1 MSVKMS
7 ELIDE
12 FIMANDQNLKRVEQ
26 ENPPLKDAIMNILD
40 YIKVKYPDKE
50 IEGVLAMPEVFAEV
64 VNEQEQEQ
72 SFDDIIS
79 SLELLKSQGIPISS
93 DDYQWIEDSL
103 ETAANVL
110 QDQESIDL
118 LERIQALKN

>member
-12 FIMANDQNLKRVEQ
+12 FIMANDQNFKRVEQ

-50 IEGVLAMPEVFAEV
+50 IEGILAMPEVFAEV